1 MDTHTVPCSPIWVQR
16 SEREEG
22 EHVWKCCACLSK
34 SQDGK
39 GRVLH
44 YGRYLD
50 TCCSLSEVMQVNA
63 RGLHPELLVPL
74 GRCDSFLIIYVT
86 ISPTSP
92 MPHLLSIETLRLL
105 TNSLK
110 ECPLVTPN
118 CALCG
123 EKNPDTFPQCSCP
136 QCNCLHPFVKVEV
149 WLIHWLPVLTGL
161 KKWQLCTKW
170 KVAKQNL
177 GIGFGGC
184 EIN

>member
-22 EHVWKCCACLSK
+22 EHVWKCCACLSRSQGGK
-34 SQDGK
+34 SRG
-39 GRVLH
+39 LY

-50 TCCSLSEVMQVNA
+50 TCYFLSEVMQVNA
-63 RGLHPELLVPL
+63 RG
-74 GRCDSFLIIYVT
+74 CDSFLITCVT

-92 MPHLLSIETLRLL
+92 LPHLLSIETPRLL

-110 ECPLVTPN
+110 ECPLVTPS
-118 CALCG
+118 CSLCG
-123 EKNPDTFPQCSCP
+123 EKNPDTFPQCSWP

-149 WLIHWLPVLTGL
+149 RLIRWLPVFTEL

-177 GIGFGGC
+177 GAGFDGR